1 METKEIDKI
10 KNKHYCANNKTVGEQ
25 FNDAIS
31 EAYSLGLKE
40 RSGYELYGYL
50 FEGKFYG
57 DLEMLRNKTMNE
69 SNKPLPLF
77 VKIDSE
83 ERDKDIKEKA
93 IEFGEFLLHGNW
105 LQSSKKGIW
114 YNVGVEIGKQQNL
127 TTKELYNSPEFNE
140 FITPKLDKNE

>member
-1 METKEIDKI
+1 METKEIEKI
-10 KNKHYCANNKTVGEQ
+10 KNKHYCVNNKTVGEQ

-40 RSGYELYGYL
+40 RSGYELYGYI

-57 DLEMLRNKTMNE
+57 DLEMLRNKTMSE

-77 VKIDSE
+77 VKTDSE

-93 IEFGEFLLHGNW
+93 IKFCNFLKDGSWGHYDKDIWAANQYGKIIYKT
-105 LQSSKKGIW
+105 LQ
-114 YNVGVEIGKQQNL
+114 
-127 TTKELYNSPEFNE
+127 ELYSE
-140 FITPKLDKNE
+140 FIYLP